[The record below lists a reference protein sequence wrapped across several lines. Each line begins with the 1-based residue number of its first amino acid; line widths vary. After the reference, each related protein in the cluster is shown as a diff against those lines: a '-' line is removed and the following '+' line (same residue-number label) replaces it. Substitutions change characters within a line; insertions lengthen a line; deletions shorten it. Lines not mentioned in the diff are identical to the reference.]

1 VFDVAVAGGPVEE
14 DIAVL
19 LDRLGGI
26 RLLDPTGWSL
36 PGLAAEF
43 GAYAVYRVQRRAGQV
58 ILEGWNGRQR
68 CLLQEDIEPLRFR
81 HHIHATMPQSTTLA
95 QASVNERSPQVRN
108 SYSRT

>member
-1 VFDVAVAGGPVEE
+1 VFDVAVARGPAEE

-19 LDRLGGI
+19 IDRLGGI

-43 GAYAVYRVQRRAGQV
+43 GAAAVYRVGRRAGQV
-58 ILEGWNGRQR
+58 ILEGWNGRRR
-68 CLLQEDIEPLRFR
+68 CLLQENTENVRFDL
-81 HHIHATMPQSTTLA
+81 HTHATIPQPRALA
-95 QASVNERSPQVRN
+95 QPIVKERSPQVRN